1 MNWEALTVGIGILGL
16 FATTL
21 IASIGGTA
29 AILWRI
35 AKIDKEKVDWTACQ
49 HMREQCPCKQ
59 DIHELKKIS
68 KQKE

>member
-1 MNWEALTVGIGILGL
+1 MNWEALAVGIGILGL

-29 AILWRI
+29 AILWQI